1 MPPPKT
7 AAHTAR
13 AKARSLASVK
23 TLRRIDRVDGMMAAP
38 PTPRRARAAMT
49 CQASVENTAISEA
62 TEKIAKPVRSS
73 RLRPQRSPRAPAV
86 TSSPDR
92 ASA

>member
-1 MPPPKT
+1 MPPPNT

-23 TLRRIDRVDGMMAAP
+23 TLRRIDRVEGMMAAP

-49 CQASVENTAISEA
+49 CQPSVAKTAMSEA
-62 TEKIAKPVRSS
+62 TEKMPKPAMSS
-73 RLRPQRSPRAPAV
+73 RLRPQRSPSAPAV
-86 TSSPDR
+86 TSRPDS

>member
-7 AAHTAR
+7 AAQTAS

-23 TLRRIDRVDGMMAAP
+23 TVRRIDTVEGMMAAP
-38 PTPRRARAAMT
+38 PMPSRARAAMT
-49 CQASVENTAISEA
+49 CQASVENTAMSEA
-62 TEKIAKPVRSS
+62 SEKMPKPAMSS
-73 RLRPQRSPRAPAV
+73 RLRPQRSPSAPAV